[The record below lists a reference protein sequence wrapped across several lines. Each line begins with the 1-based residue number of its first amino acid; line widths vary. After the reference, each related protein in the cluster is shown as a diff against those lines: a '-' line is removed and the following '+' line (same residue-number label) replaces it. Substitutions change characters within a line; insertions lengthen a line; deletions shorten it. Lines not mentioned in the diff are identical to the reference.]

1 MIFRALLLLLT
12 TSLTT
17 ALSSCELP
25 AQPLSTAERA
35 AAQTLELSQVP
46 ETERSAV
53 IEVVAT
59 IDAGGPFVYRQ
70 DGTIFQNRE
79 RRLPLH
85 PVGFWHE
92 YTVPT
97 PGSSDRGARRV
108 IGGDDDSLF
117 YTRDHYRSFVQIRTA
132 AADATPPTD
141 SADAGMA
148 VGP

>member
-1 MIFRALLLLLT
+1 MSFRTVLLQLLT
-12 TSLTT
+12 TTLV
-17 ALSSCELP
+17 ALSSSSCELP
-25 AQPLSTAERA
+25 PQSLSTAERTA
-35 AAQTLELSQVP
+35 ARTLELSQVP
-46 ETERSAV
+46 EGERTAV

-117 YTRDHYRSFVQIRTA
+117 YTRNHYRSFVQIRA
-132 AADATPPTD
+132 ANDDVEGT
-141 SADAGMA
+141 DAGVA
-148 VGP
+148 VAP